1 MILDDVLTLANLQ
14 QQDIYRIDQTLGQQL
29 NIARVAK

>member
-1 MILDDVLTLANLQ
+1 MIYDDVLTLANLQ